1 MKKKTIIILV
11 VAIII
16 FCIAVGFF
24 VWTLNNNEEIE
35 PKNTVEVDEISKT
48 KDIENA
54 EYTDFTFYKED
65 GTEVKLSDYKDKST
79 MILFWNS
86 ENEDSVEV
94 LKKVSGMYEQYK
106 SNVNFI
112 MINTAQEVDEK
123 IKEEVSFEIFYD
135 FYKEGVMKYK
145 ISEVPSMLYIT
156 EENEIINAKSGL
168 TTTDALEANLE
179 IISDKNNRIDN
190 TEN

>member
-35 PKNTVEVDEISKT
+35 PENTVEVDEISKT

>member
-1 MKKKTIIILV
+1 
-11 VAIII
+11 
-16 FCIAVGFF
+16 
-24 VWTLNNNEEIE
+24 
-35 PKNTVEVDEISKT
+35 
-48 KDIENA
+48 
-54 EYTDFTFYKED
+54 
-65 GTEVKLSDYKDKST
+65 
-79 MILFWNS
+79 
-86 ENEDSVEV
+86 
-94 LKKVSGMYEQYK
+94 
-106 SNVNFI
+106 

>member
-24 VWTLNNNEEIE
+24 VLTLNNNEEIE

>member
-35 PKNTVEVDEISKT
+35 PENTVEVDEISKT

-168 TTTDALEANLE
+168 TTTDALEANLD

>member
-145 ISEVPSMLYIT
+145 ISEVPSMLYT
-156 EENEIINAKSGL
+156 SN
-168 TTTDALEANLE
+168 
-179 IISDKNNRIDN
+179 SDF
-190 TEN
+190 

>member
-1 MKKKTIIILV
+1 M
-11 VAIII
+11 
-16 FCIAVGFF
+16 
-24 VWTLNNNEEIE
+24 
-35 PKNTVEVDEISKT
+35 
-48 KDIENA
+48 
-54 EYTDFTFYKED
+54 
-65 GTEVKLSDYKDKST
+65 SDYKDKST

>member
-35 PKNTVEVDEISKT
+35 PENTVEVDEISKT

-94 LKKVSGMYEQYK
+94 LKKVSGMYEKYK
-106 SNVNFI
+106 SNFNFI

-179 IISDKNNRIDN
+179 IISDKNNIIDN

>member
-11 VAIII
+11 IAIII
-16 FCIAVGFF
+16 FCIACGFF
-24 VWTLNNNEEIE
+24 VWSLNDEEKE
-35 PKNTVEVDEISKT
+35 PENTVEVEEVSKT

-65 GTEVKLSDYKDKST
+65 GTEVKLSDYKDKSA

-86 ENEDSVEV
+86 ENPDSVEV
-94 LKKVSGMYEQYK
+94 LKKVNGMYEQYK

-135 FYKEGVMKYK
+135 FYKEGVMKYR
-145 ISEVPSMLYIT
+145 ISELPSMLYIT
-156 EENEIINAKSGL
+156 EENEIINAKSGF